1 MSDHTCTYCMAKGHR
16 AHACPKRMHVE
27 VHATDFAPL
36 SAPARRPIPA
46 SAIALAAVYLLA
58 LAVVGLR
65 VFVWGV

>member
-1 MSDHTCTYCMAKGHR
+1 M
-16 AHACPKRMHVE
+16 KRTE
-27 VHATDFAPL
+27 ISTTDFAPL

>member
-1 MSDHTCTYCMAKGHR
+1 M
-16 AHACPKRMHVE
+16 KRTE
-27 VHATDFAPL
+27 IHATDFAPL

-65 VFVWGV
+65 VFVWGI